1 MKSTMRSPNYANH
14 FSDRNVPFGIASS
27 ATHKKPQAVTRL
39 GNFVLYL
46 ADLAVEG
53 IFSFI
58 EGLPDAIFTRQTLN
72 DFAALP
78 KPIHN
83 SVRGLIQGIFRADG
97 IKGFPK
103 GSVEDASTVTMHL
116 PVQISDFAGIIL

>member
-1 MKSTMRSPNYANH
+1 MTSPNYANH

-27 ATHKKPQAVTRL
+27 ATHQKPQAVTRL

-46 ADLAVEG
+46 DDLSAGG
-53 IFSFI
+53 IFSTI

-78 KPIHN
+78 KTIHN
-83 SVRGLIQGIFRADG
+83 GVRGLIQGVFQADG

-103 GSVEDASTVTMHL
+103 GSVEDISTVTMHL
-116 PVQISDFAGIIL
+116 PVQISDFAGKIL